1 MHVVFN
7 CALCMGQ
14 TGSMLSL
21 SVLMLQA
28 AVGIGCVS
36 GARAAWMSHR
46 PDVNDEQK
54 HWSWS
59 ARVGPL

>member
-28 AVGIGCVS
+28 AVGIGCVG
-36 GARAAWMSHR
+36 GACAAWMSHR
-46 PDVNDEQK
+46 P
-54 HWSWS
+54 
-59 ARVGPL
+59 L

>member
-28 AVGIGCVS
+28 AVGIGCV
-36 GARAAWMSHR
+36 GGAWMSHR
-46 PDVNDEQK
+46 P
-54 HWSWS
+54 
-59 ARVGPL
+59 L

>member
-1 MHVVFN
+1 MHAVFN

-28 AVGIGCVS
+28 AVGIGCVG
-36 GARAAWMSHR
+36 GACAAWMSHR
-46 PDVNDEQK
+46 PVNDEQQRR
-54 HWSWS
+54 SWS